1 MDGLAEYLL
10 TAVLLPALLVPGAA
24 WALACSP
31 RGRRPQVAAGAL
43 GLAVGAALSVAFV
56 REVDLATAVR
66 AGFGSDDPSTPVERW
81 HSLGV
86 SGAAIGAAAPLA
98 AWAEAR
104 TGGRR
109 WFGPVLA
116 AVAAG
121 AMATLLRF
129 PGTDA
134 ATAAVVGI
142 ALITAAAMLRR
153 LSLPQALAA
162 AGVTL
167 LGIGGAAVAGSFPSL
182 GAIATS
188 AGIGCGAAACVAL
201 LPSLRGV
208 TSSATLPVALAA
220 AAAML
225 AWCGGAYADSLM
237 PWWCFTLLTVA
248 VPAAAICV
256 RAAWP
261 GKGAAR

>member
-10 TAVLLPALLVPGAA
+10 TVVFLPALLVPGAA
-24 WALACSP
+24 WALARAP
-31 RGRRPQVAAGAL
+31 RAPRPQAAAGAL

-66 AGFGSDDPSTPVERW
+66 AGFGGGDPSLPVERW
-81 HSLGV
+81 HSLGL
-86 SGAAIGAAAPLA
+86 SGAAVGAAAPLA

-104 TGGRR
+104 MGDRR
-109 WFGPVLA
+109 WFAPMLA
-116 AVAAG
+116 VVAAG
-121 AMATLLRF
+121 ALAALLRF

-134 ATAAVVGI
+134 VTLAVVGVAVI
-142 ALITAAAMLRR
+142 AAAAMLRR
-153 LSLPQALAA
+153 LTLPQELAA
-162 AGVTL
+162 AAVTL
-167 LGIGGAAVAGSFPSL
+167 LGIGGAAAEGSFPSL
-182 GAIATS
+182 GAIAAS
-188 AGIGCGAAACVAL
+188 VGLGCGAAACVAL
-201 LPSLRGV
+201 LPPLRGAAPSV
-208 TSSATLPVALAA
+208 TLPVALATVA
-220 AAAML
+220 AIL

-248 VPAAAICV
+248 VPAAAIGV